1 MLQVNNV
8 FFAYGEN
15 PILKDIS
22 FQLPNGSHLAL
33 IGESGSGKSTLLK
46 AIYGKL
52 KLGQGE
58 VSWNNQKVLG
68 PDFNLIPGENY
79 MKYVSQDLDLMPF
92 TTVSE
97 NIGEHLSVFEPET
110 HQARIQEL
118 LEVIQLED
126 YAHVKVKNLSG
137 GQQQR
142 VAIAKAL
149 AQEPKIL
156 LLDEPFSSIDQ
167 FKKNGLKQ
175 LLFPYLKEKGIT
187 VINATHDPDD
197 ILPFSWLT
205 LVLKDGEILDFGP
218 TKNVYNHPKNLYAA
232 SLFGEANTIP
242 LYFLNP
248 GYYIDRPIIVY
259 PHELSVTQNS
269 DFMVTVEESFFKG
282 SHFLVKAFHETNLMV
297 WFIHSRSIIPG
308 TKVAL
313 KGTAKTLLERIS
325 KTHAKDYHS

>member
-1 MLQVNNV
+1 MLQVQNIS
-8 FFAYGEN
+8 FAYADK

-46 AIYGKL
+46 AIFGL
-52 KLGQGE
+52 LQLQGGE

-68 PDFNLIPGENY
+68 PNFKLIAGENY

-92 TTVSE
+92 TTVAE
-97 NIGEHLSVFEPET
+97 NIGEHLSVFEQES
-110 HQARIQEL
+110 HAARINEL
-118 LEVIQLED
+118 LEVMQLIP
-126 YAHVKVKNLSG
+126 YANVKVKNLSG

-197 ILPFSWLT
+197 ILPYAWLT
-205 LVLKDGEILDFGP
+205 LVLKEGQMIDFGP
-218 TKNVYNHPKNLYAA
+218 TKSVYNNPKDLYTA
-232 SLFGEANTIP
+232 SLFGEANKIP

-259 PHELSVTQNS
+259 PHELTITQNS
-269 DFMVTVEESFFKG
+269 PFNVKVEESFFKG
-282 SHFLVKAFHETNLMV
+282 SHYLVKAYHETDLPV
-297 WFIHSRSIIPG
+297 WFLHKNAIIPG
-308 TKVAL
+308 TNVFL
-313 KGTAKTLLERIS
+313 KATAKSLSERIS
-325 KTHAKDYHS
+325 KTHAKDYYS